1 MTGSDAAMSM
11 RSETSRYALV
21 SAAVGWAVIDTRTGG
36 PVVLRGRL
44 IDGLSFSAAE
54 EIYRTL
60 LRLERRQGG
69 DRR

>member
-1 MTGSDAAMSM
+1 M
-11 RSETSRYALV
+11 RFDSLAPQTAPSRYALV
-21 SAAVGWAVIDTRTGG
+21 SAPVGWAVIDSTTGG

-69 DRR
+69 ERR